1 MKIIGCMRIGARP
14 FCPAYWSPIEMEIV
28 DVAPH
33 LASVATFAVCKHR
46 SRYRVT
52 HLETG
57 LAIVASDSPTKR
69 GSIELCARFLKSI
82 TIAFVEKRIEHHL
95 KIDRGIAQ

>member
-1 MKIIGCMRIGARP
+1 MKIIGCMRIGAPP
-14 FCPAYWSPIEMEIV
+14 FYPAYWSPIEMEIV

-33 LASVATFAVCKHR
+33 LASVATFAVCKHG
-46 SRYRVT
+46 SYRVT

-57 LAIVASDSPTKR
+57 LALVASDSPTKR
-69 GSIELCARFLKSI
+69 ESIELCARFLKSI